1 MQDGSNNLMSFCH
14 KHQFGAGVLQN
25 PSANLPRLEGCKTP
39 WSSILCWLAEIPAN
53 LYYLAEPL
61 SSKNGYRF
69 PAANK
74 FADLASLGKPD
85 LRAEQQCLRGY
96 PARPFCAVGLLRD
109 LRVLP
114 NNIGGMKSD
123 FPQHPRRNTPVVARV
138 ASTQYE
144 RPPRQY
150 GAASRPWTRK
160 QRPPQMARGSQPAAR
175 CPVSYPRLT
184 VQPSG
189 YLSGAQEAVGDG
201 AHHQRGAGAGVA
213 RHVHG
218 S

>member
-1 MQDGSNNLMSFCH
+1 MLERVSGKTLLCCWAFAR
-14 KHQFGAGVLQN
+14 FAG
-25 PSANLPRLEGCKTP
+25 
-39 WSSILCWLAEIPAN
+39 
-53 LYYLAEPL
+53 
-61 SSKNGYRF
+61 
-69 PAANK
+69 
-74 FADLASLGKPD
+74 FA
-85 LRAEQQCLRGY
+85 QQHR
-96 PARPFCAVGLLRD
+96 
-109 LRVLP
+109 
-114 NNIGGMKSD
+114 GMKSD

-213 RHVHG
+213 RHIHG
-218 S
+218 SREARCVRGAQGAMVLRRRGG

>member
-1 MQDGSNNLMSFCH
+1 MGDACFGNGWQSVLVGSGGCQSVQDGSNNLMSFCH

-74 FADLASLGKPD
+74 FADLASLGKPG

-96 PARPFCAVGLLRD
+96 PARSFCAVGLLRD

-114 NNIGGMKSD
+114 NNIGGDEVGFSAT
-123 FPQHPRRNTPVVARV
+123 PPSQHPRCC
-138 ASTQYE
+138 Q
-144 RPPRQY
+144 
-150 GAASRPWTRK
+150 
-160 QRPPQMARGSQPAAR
+160 GS
-175 CPVSYPRLT
+175 
-184 VQPSG
+184 
-189 YLSGAQEAVGDG
+189 
-201 AHHQRGAGAGVA
+201 
-213 RHVHG
+213 
-218 S
+218 